1 MTAYG
6 SGVVVPN
13 VGWVIFGGLY
23 SCLPTAQE
31 LVTLDSSWQRGPLLP
46 HFFDPD
52 WFACSVQVN
61 DNFFFF
67 CWTLVSVG

>member
-13 VGWVIFGGLY
+13 VGWVIFGGLS

-31 LVTLDSSWQRGPLLP
+31 LVALDSSWQPGPLLP
-46 HFFDPD
+46 VPNDPD
-52 WFACSVQVN
+52 YSGCLVQVKVIN
-61 DNFFFF
+61 RGF
-67 CWTLVSVG
+67 L